1 MKNLTGKFTAMAA
14 FLMLALLFTGNPAQA
29 QTKKRATKK
38 RATTSAATPK
48 PVPQQ
53 TLPTI
58 ISQAD
63 QYSQQNQQLITGTI
77 EAPTTTETTTETEA
91 QPETFDEK
99 LDKISN
105 RMKEMN
111 TRMKTL
117 EGSKQ
122 SAYDEKQRR
131 LLLNL
136 DILTRA
142 EQRAESLR
150 KQLFELVEKENSI
163 KAKLETIEY
172 DVRPDM
178 IERQVAFAGTLRPEE
193 LREMRRK
200 NLEAEKTN
208 LSSLL
213 IEIQSTRTNL
223 EQNVQKADQMVEKLR
238 AVLEKE
244 IDDALSEQPKEQQK
258 EQP

>member
-14 FLMLALLFTGNPAQA
+14 FLMLALLFTGNPAEA

-38 RATTSAATPK
+38 RATTSATTTK

-77 EAPTTTETTTETEA
+77 EAPTNNETTTETEA

-150 KQLFELVEKENSI
+150 KQLFELVEKQNSI
-163 KAKLETIEY
+163 QLKLDTIDY
-172 DVRPDM
+172 DLRPEM
-178 IERQVAFAGTLRPEE
+178 IERTVSFTGSLRPEE
-193 LREMRRK
+193 IREAK
-200 NLEAEKTN
+200 KKSLEAEKRN
-208 LSSLL
+208 FSNLL
-213 IEIQSTRTNL
+213 IDIQNTRVNL
-223 EQNVQKADQMVEKLR
+223 EQNV
-238 AVLEKE
+238 
-244 IDDALSEQPKEQQK
+244 
-258 EQP
+258 